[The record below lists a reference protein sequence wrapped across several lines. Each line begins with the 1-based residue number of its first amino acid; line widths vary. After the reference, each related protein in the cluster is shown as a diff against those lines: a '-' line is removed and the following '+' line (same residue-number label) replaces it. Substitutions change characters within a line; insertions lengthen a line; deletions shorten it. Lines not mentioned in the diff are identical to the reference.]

1 MYILFFARGYL
12 IFVGRKAG
20 EHAKRRNVVDDRW
33 KRERKEEVRGDE
45 SRMQRS
51 MARQGYIGVKSE
63 PAWKE
68 QQQVLKNFYLAG
80 RDKDMGPARAV
91 RWIDRIRIAR
101 EEEAHASNRC
111 LCEWK
116 R

>member
-1 MYILFFARGYL
+1 M
-12 IFVGRKAG
+12 
-20 EHAKRRNVVDDRW
+20 DDRW

-45 SRMQRS
+45 SRMQRG